1 MSELPEPGLAVGP
14 DAPVSI
20 TVCPDG
26 PLLVRGAYELRS
38 ADGSVVPNDRAVVA
52 LCRCGR
58 SRVKPLCD
66 GSHRAARFLDQADA
80 EAMAY
85 AVRNARPLPR
95 RSPAEN

>member
-1 MSELPEPGLAVGP
+1 MSERSGP
-14 DAPVSI
+14 DAGVTI

-38 ADGSVVPNDRAVVA
+38 ADGSAVPSERAVVA

-66 GSHRAARFLDQADA
+66 GSHKAARFTDQADP

-95 RSPAEN
+95 RGKAEPGG

>member
-1 MSELPEPGLAVGP
+1 MSELPEPGF
-14 DAPVSI
+14 DAGSDVPVSI

-38 ADGSVVPNDRAVVA
+38 ADGSVVPVDRAVVA

-66 GSHRAARFLDQADA
+66 GSHRAARFLDQADP

-95 RSPAEN
+95 RNPAEN